1 MLKIKNTLTGQLEE
15 FKPIKKNGVSFY
27 QCGPTVYWTQHIGN
41 LRGMTWGDL
50 IVRVFKFNGYDVVHV
65 RNYTDVG
72 HLTSDTDEG
81 EDKMEKGA
89 KRENATPQEIAEKY
103 IKIFEEDTRALNLLE
118 PSFKPRATGHI
129 QEMIEMVKK
138 LVDKGFAYSTDLAIY
153 FETSKA
159 KDYTRLSGQKLEEN
173 IAGAGIGD
181 MNDPAKRNPADFVL
195 WFFKAGKHKNALQH
209 WPSPFKSPLVENGE
223 GFPGWHI
230 ECSAMSKKY
239 LEESFDVH
247 MGGIEHIPVHH
258 TNEIAQSES
267 ANGAPF
273 VKYWIHNEHLTVE
286 GQKMAKSEGTAFSL
300 AEVKEKGFSPMA
312 LRYFFLQA
320 HYRSKQNFTWEAL
333 GAAQNGLERLYNQ
346 IRQLGTELGDIDDDF
361 RNKFLEAVSDDF
373 NVPQGLAL
381 IPELLKFDL
390 KNEDKLA
397 TLLEFDKVFGLEFK
411 AVLSQPQE
419 PIPDPIKKLVQTRE
433 EMRKKKNWA
442 EADKLRVQIEQLGY
456 TVEDTIYG
464 PDVKKI

>member
-1 MLKIKNTLTGQLEE
+1 
-15 FKPIKKNGVSFY
+15 
-27 QCGPTVYWTQHIGN
+27 
-41 LRGMTWGDL
+41 
-50 IVRVFKFNGYDVVHV
+50 
-65 RNYTDVG
+65 
-72 HLTSDTDEG
+72 
-81 EDKMEKGA
+81 
-89 KRENATPQEIAEKY
+89 
-103 IKIFEEDTRALNLLE
+103 
-118 PSFKPRATGHI
+118 
-129 QEMIEMVKK
+129 
-138 LVDKGFAYSTDLAIY
+138 
-153 FETSKA
+153 
-159 KDYTRLSGQKLEEN
+159 
-173 IAGAGIGD
+173 
-181 MNDPAKRNPADFVL
+181 
-195 WFFKAGKHKNALQH
+195 
-209 WPSPFKSPLVENGE
+209 
-223 GFPGWHI
+223 
-230 ECSAMSKKY
+230 
-239 LEESFDVH
+239 
-247 MGGIEHIPVHH
+247 
-258 TNEIAQSES
+258 
-267 ANGAPF
+267 
-273 VKYWIHNEHLTVE
+273 
-286 GQKMAKSEGTAFSL
+286 
-300 AEVKEKGFSPMA
+300 MA

-333 GAAQNGLERLYNQ
+333 GAAQNGLEHLYNQ